1 MHQWATD
8 LFDVCRSITG
18 PGVRQTL
25 EYFIKILPELSMH
38 SVPTGTTAF
47 DWKVPDEWFIYD
59 AFIENEFGERI
70 IDFKNNNLHVV
81 SYSIPVDQWLELEE
95 LDSYLHS
102 LIDQP
107 EAIPYITSYYKR
119 SWGFCISHK
128 QKCSLKKGKY
138 RVYINSELKP
148 GVLNYAEVVLPGE
161 SKQEVL
167 LSTYICHPSM
177 ANNELSGPIMALALA
192 KWLKTLEKR
201 KYTYR
206 IVFAPETI
214 GSIVYLSK
222 NYKHLRENMI
232 AGYVLTCIGDERVYS
247 FVPSRYGDTFADKV
261 ALNVLAHKVGKFDR
275 YTYLDRGSDERQY
288 CSPGIDLPVC
298 SIMRSKYGEYPEY
311 HTSLDDLN
319 FVTAQGLQQSY
330 EIMQNVIQ
338 VIEYNNY
345 YKATNLCEPQLG
357 KYGLYPSLSTRE
369 SVKKVKTITNILA
382 YSDGTNS
389 LLELSEILNTDPLLL
404 HLEIKKLVEKGLI
417 KQV

>member
-1 MHQWATD
+1 
-8 LFDVCRSITG
+8 
-18 PGVRQTL
+18 
-25 EYFIKILPELSMH
+25 
-38 SVPTGTTAF
+38 
-47 DWKVPDEWFIYD
+47 
-59 AFIENEFGERI
+59 
-70 IDFKNNNLHVV
+70 
-81 SYSIPVDQWLELEE
+81 
-95 LDSYLHS
+95 
-102 LIDQP
+102 
-107 EAIPYITSYYKR
+107 
-119 SWGFCISHK
+119 
-128 QKCSLKKGKY
+128 
-138 RVYINSELKP
+138 
-148 GVLNYAEVVLPGE
+148 
-161 SKQEVL
+161 
-167 LSTYICHPSM
+167 M

-261 ALNVLAHKVGKFDR
+261 ALNVLAHKVGKFDL